1 MLYVFIVIIILHK
14 HNIDMRCGKIL
25 VSTTSAK
32 TFPAEIAAKRQTGM
46 IARKTRSVYIC

>member
-46 IARKTRSVYIC
+46 IASKTRGVCIC